1 MLLSISVNRQAG
13 AAVLLLAVSV
23 LAVALWWRPATQ
35 PGADEG
41 RKVAEDFLTLI
52 HEGHPDQAW
61 SATTA
66 EFKSARGK
74 EAFIR
79 DVKQHSFLKE
89 PLQFFAVSTVDVQNQ
104 PRSEYL
110 FRAANGQS
118 KTDVRI
124 VLGREDGQWK
134 VDLCVFPEAK

>member
-1 MLLSISVNRQAG
+1 MVMTISMNRQTG
-13 AAVLLLAVSV
+13 AVVLLLFVSI

-41 RKVAEDFLTLI
+41 RKVAEGFLTLI

-61 SATTA
+61 ASTTA
-66 EFKSARGK
+66 EFKSARGQ

-79 DVKQHSFLKE
+79 DVKQHAFLTE
-89 PLQFFAVSTVDVQNQ
+89 PLHFFAVSTVNVQNQ

-134 VDLCVFPEAK
+134 VDLCVFPDAM